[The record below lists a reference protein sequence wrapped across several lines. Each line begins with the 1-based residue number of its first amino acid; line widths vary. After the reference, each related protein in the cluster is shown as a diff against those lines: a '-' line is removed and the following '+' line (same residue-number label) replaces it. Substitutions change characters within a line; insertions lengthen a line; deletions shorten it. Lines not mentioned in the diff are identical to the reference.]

1 MPNQTV
7 TATTTESERILD
19 ASFMGSGSAAKGR
32 SDTGLPAEAITYRRH
47 PALNRKGSMNKTVK
61 LGDGPEINRLAYG
74 TMQLP
79 GEGVWGPSKD
89 PEGAKEVLRR
99 AVDLGVDFFD
109 TANSYGP
116 YVAEELLREAY
127 PMTGSRSVPRPDC
140 SGPAPVSGISSV
152 APNTSARNSR

>member
-1 MPNQTV
+1 
-7 TATTTESERILD
+7 
-19 ASFMGSGSAAKGR
+19 
-32 SDTGLPAEAITYRRH
+32 
-47 PALNRKGSMNKTVK
+47 MNKTVK

-109 TANSYGP
+109 TADGLIINEINTMPGFTPFSMFPLLWEASGVP
-116 YVAEELLREAY
+116 YADLVDRLIQLALNRDTGLR
-127 PMTGSRSVPRPDC
+127 
-140 SGPAPVSGISSV
+140 
-152 APNTSARNSR
+152 